1 MCTAEATF
9 FNGVFVKLA
18 CLCFASDSYKAN
30 KKCLFAIDLICSRR
44 RKGQLSVQGSNNSIL
59 SVPQEVW
66 EMIKLRV
73 VDIGMQEAEQDVL
86 EEYFGEE
93 EEGYQTPQSWED
105 LDLTKHCFDTF
116 LDNSGARDMLNDRES
131 VSPSFSFSTCFVCD
145 CD

>member
-9 FNGVFVKLA
+9 FYGVLVKLA

-30 KKCLFAIDLICSRR
+30 KKSLFAIDLICSRR
-44 RKGQLSVQGSNNSIL
+44 RKGQLSIQGSTNSIL